1 MTSHRGYRMNHIIE
15 DSMID
20 NDLVG
25 RTALV
30 TGASRGFGLGVS
42 IALAA
47 AGVAVIGLA
56 RSSDRL
62 DAVATEIGDAFT
74 PVAADATDPELA
86 KSMLADHHPDV
97 LVLNAGATPPLAPI
111 HDQTWESFAAN
122 WTVDTRHV
130 FEWIRAALRLPLR
143 PGSVVIAVS
152 SGAALGGSPLSG
164 GYAPAKAAIRLI
176 SSYAAEESERASLG
190 IRFRTLFPQL
200 TPNTEL
206 GAAAVAGYAARQ
218 GIAVETFAK
227 NFDPALTPEQVGA
240 AVIELVTTNDP
251 TREFLVSGLGLRQ
264 VPS

>member
-1 MTSHRGYRMNHIIE
+1 MKNLIE
-15 DSMID
+15 HSKID

-30 TGASRGFGLGVS
+30 TGASRGFGQGVS

-47 AGVAVIGLA
+47 AGVRVIGLA
-56 RSSDRL
+56 RSSNRL
-62 DAVATEIGDAFT
+62 DAVATEIGDAFI

-86 KSMLADHHPDV
+86 KNMLAEHHPDV

-111 HDQTWESFAAN
+111 HEQTWESFTAN

-143 PGSVVIAVS
+143 PGSVAITVS
-152 SGAALGGSPLSG
+152 SGAALSGSPLSG
-164 GYAPAKAAIRLI
+164 GYAPAKAAIRFI
-176 SSYAAEESERASLG
+176 STYAAEESDRASLG

-218 GIAVETFAK
+218 GIPVEIFAK
-227 NFDPALTPEQVGA
+227 NFEPALTPEQVGA
-240 AVIELVTTNDP
+240 AVIEVVTTNDP
-251 TREFLVSGLGLRQ
+251 TRELLISGHGLRQ
-264 VPS
+264 VTP

>member
-1 MTSHRGYRMNHIIE
+1 MQHSME
-15 DSMID
+15 DNMID
-20 NDLVG
+20 NELVD

-30 TGASRGFGLGVS
+30 TGASRGFGRGVS

-47 AGVAVIGLA
+47 AGVRVVGLA
-56 RSSDRL
+56 RSRDRL
-62 DAVATEIGDAFT
+62 DAVATEIGEAFT

-86 KSMLADHHPDV
+86 KSMLAEHHPDV

-111 HDQTWESFAAN
+111 HEQTWDSFNAN

-130 FEWIRAALRLPLR
+130 FEWIREALRLPLR

-164 GYAPAKAAIRLI
+164 GYAPAKAAIRFI
-176 SSYAAEESERASLG
+176 STYAAEESERASLG

-200 TPNTEL
+200 TPNTDL

-218 GIAVETFAK
+218 DTPVEIFAK
-227 NFDPALTPEQVGA
+227 NFEPALTPEQVGA

-251 TREFLVSGLGLRQ
+251 TQEFLISGHGLKQ

>member
-1 MTSHRGYRMNHIIE
+1 
-15 DSMID
+15 MIHKD
-20 NDLVG
+20 MAG

-30 TGASRGFGLGVS
+30 TGASRGIGRGVS

-47 AGVAVIGLA
+47 AGVRVIGLA

-62 DAVATEIGDAFT
+62 DAVATDIGDSFT
-74 PVAADATDPELA
+74 PVAADATDPEIA
-86 KSMLADHHPDV
+86 KSMLAEHRPDI
-97 LVLNAGATPPLAPI
+97 LVLNAGASPPLLPI
-111 HDQTWESFAAN
+111 HEQTWDSFTAN

-130 FEWIRAALRLPLR
+130 FEWIRAALRPPLR

-152 SGAALGGSPLSG
+152 SGAALRGSPISG
-164 GYAPAKAAIRLI
+164 GYAPAKAAIRFI
-176 SSYAAEESERASLG
+176 SNYAAEESERASLG

-206 GAAAVAGYAARQ
+206 GGAAVAGYAARQ
-218 GIAVETFAK
+218 GIPVETFAK
-227 NFDPALTPEQVGA
+227 NFEPALTPEQVGA

-251 TREFLVSGLGLRQ
+251 SREFLISGHGLRQ